1 MTLEAPLSD
10 ANPAALK
17 DTSTAVLSNDSASS
31 TTTAISSDV
40 VIETRGL
47 GKIYRDFW
55 GRKKVHALK
64 SLDIEVRRGEIFGLL
79 GPNGSGKSTTIKLIL
94 GLLFPTSGRAFVFG
108 KEAAEVTKN
117 ERIGYLP
124 EESYLYKFLN
134 AEETLDFYGRL
145 FDMPASVRRERT
157 EQLIQMVGLQ
167 RARRRQLKE
176 YSKGMTRRIGLA
188 QALINE
194 PDLLVLDEPTTGL
207 DPIGSREMKD
217 LILRLRDQ
225 GKTILMCSHQLAD
238 VEDVCDRIAILHQGE
253 LKELGRVDTLLKVQD
268 VTEVHATGLNDA
280 AKDEIRAVIA
290 KHGGT
295 LLQLDNPTTTMED
308 LFLDIV
314 RESEARPGR
323 RSGS

>member
-1 MTLEAPLSD
+1 MS
-10 ANPAALK
+10 
-17 DTSTAVLSNDSASS
+17 TSTATPPATGTS
-31 TTTAISSDV
+31 TDPTN
-40 VIETRGL
+40 VIVETRNL

-64 SLDIEVRRGEIFGLL
+64 SLDIEVRRGKIFGLL
-79 GPNGSGKSTTIKLIL
+79 GPNGSGKSTTIKLML

-108 KEAAEVTKN
+108 KDATDVSKN

-145 FDMPASVRRERT
+145 FDMPAEVRRERT

-176 YSKGMTRRIGLA
+176 DSKGMTRRIGLA

-194 PDLLVLDEPTTGL
+194 PEFLVLDEPTTGL
-207 DPIGSREMKD
+207 DPIGTREMKD
-217 LILRLRDQ
+217 LILRLREQ

-238 VEDVCDRIAILHQGE
+238 VQDVCDRVAILHQGD
-253 LKELGRVDTLLKVQD
+253 LKELGRVQDLLKVQD
-268 VTEVHATGLNDA
+268 VTEIHARGLDEKTKQEI
-280 AKDEIRAVIA
+280 KDLIA
-290 KHGGT
+290 RSSGE
-295 LLQLDNPTTTMED
+295 LLQMDNPTTTMEE

-314 RESEARPGR
+314 RESEQRPGR
-323 RSGS
+323 RGGASS